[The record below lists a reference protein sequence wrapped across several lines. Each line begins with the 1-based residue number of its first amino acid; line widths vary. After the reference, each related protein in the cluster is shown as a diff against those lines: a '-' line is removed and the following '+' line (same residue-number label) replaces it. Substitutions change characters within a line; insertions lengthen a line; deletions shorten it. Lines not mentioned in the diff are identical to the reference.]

1 METKRLIPYSVH
13 LREDIYNKLKEAAGG
28 RKASAMVRDAI
39 TMFLEGKDAFGSGYD
54 KGIRE
59 AMILVQSDDMAQRV
73 AVDGKPFS
81 IHLGDKLEMKIGA
94 GYGHAK
100 KG

>member
-54 KGIRE
+54 KGIRDAQHVLANDE
-59 AMILVQSDDMAQRV
+59 MAQRV
-73 AVDGKPFS
+73 SIDGNAFS
-81 IHLGDKLEMKIGA
+81 YILQSKLEMKIG
-94 GYGHAK
+94 GGNGHK
-100 KG
+100 KEG